1 MSKRART
8 SKYNNNKIPKVSSF
22 INQPTSRFKQSSPV
36 NLQSFER
43 HLDKLHLIG
52 NQSKGGPLLVP
63 IQNYDQKSAS
73 PNTTVESLG
82 TTFKPI
88 KEEEEEDEEMLKK
101 NNAKLEYKSDE
112 DDVFGQFVAIDRGGK
127 RKKKYKSH
135 KIKKKTTKRK
145 GKTTRKTR
153 KRRRRKTRR
162 KIMGKK

>member
-1 MSKRART
+1 MSKTART
-8 SKYNNNKIPKVSSF
+8 SKNKIPKVSSF
-22 INQPTSRFKQSSPV
+22 INQPTTKFRQSSPV

-73 PNTTVESLG
+73 PKTTVESLEN
-82 TTFKPI
+82 TFKPI
-88 KEEEEEDEEMLKK
+88 KEEEEDEEMLKK

-127 RKKKYKSH
+127 RKKKYKSY

-145 GKTTRKTR
+145 RKTRRKTR
-153 KRRRRKTRR
+153 KRTRRKTKR
-162 KIMGKK
+162 KMMGKK

>member
-8 SKYNNNKIPKVSSF
+8 SKNKIPKVSSF
-22 INQPTSRFKQSSPV
+22 INQPTTKFRQSSPV

-73 PNTTVESLG
+73 PNTTIESLG

-88 KEEEEEDEEMLKK
+88 KEEEEEDEEILKK
-101 NNAKLEYKSDE
+101 NNAKIEYKSDE
-112 DDVFGQFVAIDRGGK
+112 DDVFGQFLAIDRGGK
-127 RKKKYKSH
+127 RKKKYKSY
-135 KIKKKTTKRK
+135 KIKKKTTKRIR
-145 GKTTRKTR
+145 KTRRKTR
-153 KRRRRKTRR
+153 KRTRRKTKR
-162 KIMGKK
+162 KMMGKK

>member
-8 SKYNNNKIPKVSSF
+8 SKNKIPKVSSF
-22 INQPTSRFKQSSPV
+22 INQPTTKFRQSSPV

-88 KEEEEEDEEMLKK
+88 KEEEEEDEEILKK
-101 NNAKLEYKSDE
+101 NNAKIEYKSDE
-112 DDVFGQFVAIDRGGK
+112 DDVFGQFVSIDRGGK

-145 GKTTRKTR
+145 RKTRRKTR
-153 KRRRRKTRR
+153 KRTRRKTKL
-162 KIMGKK
+162 KIRGKK

>member
-8 SKYNNNKIPKVSSF
+8 SKNNKNKIPKVSSF
-22 INQPTSRFKQSSPV
+22 ISQPTTRFKQSSPV

-82 TTFKPI
+82 STFKPI
-88 KEEEEEDEEMLKK
+88 KEEEEDEEMIKK

-112 DDVFGQFVAIDRGGK
+112 DDVFGQFVAIDRGK
-127 RKKKYKSH
+127 EKKK
-135 KIKKKTTKRK
+135 I
-145 GKTTRKTR
+145 
-153 KRRRRKTRR
+153 
-162 KIMGKK
+162 